1 MAPGAAPDNEIYSA
15 TYSGVPVF
23 EFNVEGINVMR
34 RRVDDYINATHILKV
49 ADYDKPART
58 RILEREVQKGVHQK
72 VQGGYGKYQGTW
84 VPLREGRLLAERNGI
99 IDKLRPIFDYV
110 PGDSSPPPAPKHTT
124 NSNKPK
130 IPKAPT
136 NKKIPKPKVNPTYSQ
151 ISEDYDNISTQ
162 LHDDSQDN
170 STTASASFMDED
182 DRYVGNQYDQSSRKR
197 KRSQQDVLD
206 RQHMLYA
213 DELLDYFMLSAS
225 DAPLLHLPPPVP
237 PEPFD
242 VNRPIDDQAHTA
254 LHWGAAMG
262 DIDIVR
268 YCIERGA
275 NLFAHNKRGETPLIR
290 AVLFTNNYEKETM
303 PKLVQLLISTIREHD
318 NHGATVLHH
327 IAMTTNS
334 LAKKRCARYYLD
346 IVLNKL
352 AEVCTQQESTRLVN
366 KQDKSGDTALH
377 IVARHNAKKCI
388 RALQGRG
395 VRGDLENAK
404 RETADRIIQGQRA
417 IRQDF
422 VSSSPLPDFNATNG
436 HELVKASKA
445 GPASHYHSQS
455 ARSFSQSFG
464 EMAQDKSLQV
474 ALAYDSEIKQKDDD
488 LEEGQR
494 LVQNIDH
501 QLDSTR
507 KGIFGHLQQG
517 IGSYDNEE
525 ENNRLREEERRLIVE
540 SESLS
545 EQIQHQEL
553 HHAVRSEEQA
563 LPPSAHRKPNGAMS
577 NDHEL
582 EEQKNAALALAEQQN
597 KRRKLTSAVV
607 MAQGAAGM
615 SGNGETLKHLISST
629 CSVPINDVS
638 ALTPELLE
646 ELQQSK
652 MEVGNEVAAL
662 A

>member
-1 MAPGAAPDNEIYSA
+1 M
-15 TYSGVPVF
+15 
-23 EFNVEGINVMR
+23 
-34 RRVDDYINATHILKV
+34 
-49 ADYDKPART
+49 
-58 RILEREVQKGVHQK
+58 
-72 VQGGYGKYQGTW
+72 
-84 VPLREGRLLAERNGI
+84 
-99 IDKLRPIFDYV
+99 
-110 PGDSSPPPAPKHTT
+110 
-124 NSNKPK
+124 
-130 IPKAPT
+130 
-136 NKKIPKPKVNPTYSQ
+136 NPTYSQ

-162 LHDDSQDN
+162 FHDDDSREN
-170 STTASASFMDED
+170 STIASASFKDED
-182 DRYVGNQYDQSSRKR
+182 DRYVGNQYDPHSRKR
-197 KRSQQDVLD
+197 KHGQDILD
-206 RQHMLYA
+206 QQHMLYA

-225 DAPLLHLPPPVP
+225 DVPLLHLAPPTP
-237 PEPFD
+237 PDPFHVD
-242 VNRPIDDQAHTA
+242 RPIDDQIHTA

-262 DIDIVR
+262 DIDIVKFF
-268 YCIERGA
+268 IERKA
-275 NLFAHNKRGETPLIR
+275 DPFARNKRGETPLIR

-303 PKLVQLLISTIREHD
+303 PKLVQLLLGTIREHD
-318 NHGATVLHH
+318 NHGGTILHH

-346 IVLNKL
+346 IVLNKM
-352 AEVCTQQESTRLVN
+352 AEHCTPQEFTRIVN
-366 KQDKSGDTALH
+366 LQDASGDTALH

-422 VSSSPLPDFNATNG
+422 VSSSPLPDFGAANG
-436 HELVKASKA
+436 HELVKASRP

-488 LEEGQR
+488 LEEGRR
-494 LVQNIDH
+494 LVQNVDQ
-501 QLDSTR
+501 QLHGVR
-507 KGIFGHLQQG
+507 QGIFRHLQEG
-517 IGSYDNEE
+517 PDSYDNEE
-525 ENNRLREEERRLIVE
+525 EEHRLREEERRLITE

-545 EQIQHQEL
+545 EQIQHKEL

-563 LPPSAHRKPNGAMS
+563 LPPSAHQKPNGTMS
-577 NDHEL
+577 TDHEL
-582 EEQKNAALALAEQQN
+582 EEQRNAAMGLAEQQN

-607 MAQGAAGM
+607 IAQGAAGM
-615 SGNGETLKHLISST
+615 SGHGETLKQLVSST
-629 CSVPINDVS
+629 CGVPIDDVS
-638 ALTPELLE
+638 ALAPELLE

>member
-1 MAPGAAPDNEIYSA
+1 
-15 TYSGVPVF
+15 
-23 EFNVEGINVMR
+23 
-34 RRVDDYINATHILKV
+34 
-49 ADYDKPART
+49 
-58 RILEREVQKGVHQK
+58 
-72 VQGGYGKYQGTW
+72 
-84 VPLREGRLLAERNGI
+84 
-99 IDKLRPIFDYV
+99 
-110 PGDSSPPPAPKHTT
+110 
-124 NSNKPK
+124 
-130 IPKAPT
+130 
-136 NKKIPKPKVNPTYSQ
+136 
-151 ISEDYDNISTQ
+151 
-162 LHDDSQDN
+162 
-170 STTASASFMDED
+170 MDED

-197 KRSQQDVLD
+197 KRSNLD
-206 RQHMLYA
+206 IIDKQHMLYA

-225 DAPLLHLPPPVP
+225 DAPLLHLAPPVP

-268 YCIERGA
+268 FFIDRGA
-275 NLFAHNKRGETPLIR
+275 NLFAHNTRGETPLIR

-318 NHGATVLHH
+318 NHEANVLHH

-352 AEVCTQQESTRLVN
+352 AEVCTQQEFTRIVN
-366 KQDKSGDTALH
+366 KQDASGDTALH

-395 VRGDLENAK
+395 VRGDIENAK
-404 RETADRIIQGQRA
+404 RETADRIMQGQRA

-422 VSSSPLPDFNATNG
+422 VSSSPLPDFGATNR
-436 HELVKASKA
+436 HELVKASKP

-494 LVQNIDH
+494 LVQNVDH
-501 QLDSTR
+501 QLHSIR
-507 KGIFGHLQQG
+507 QG
-517 IGSYDNEE
+517 IYRHFQEGTNSYDNEE
-525 ENNRLREEERRLIVE
+525 EEHRLREEERRLISE

-545 EQIQHQEL
+545 EQIQHKEL

-597 KRRKLTSAVV
+597 KRRNLTSAVV

-615 SGNGETLKHLISST
+615 SGNGETLKQLISST
-629 CSVPINDVS
+629 CGVPIDDVS
-638 ALTPELLE
+638 ALAPELLE

-652 MEVGNEVAAL
+652 MEGGNEVAAL